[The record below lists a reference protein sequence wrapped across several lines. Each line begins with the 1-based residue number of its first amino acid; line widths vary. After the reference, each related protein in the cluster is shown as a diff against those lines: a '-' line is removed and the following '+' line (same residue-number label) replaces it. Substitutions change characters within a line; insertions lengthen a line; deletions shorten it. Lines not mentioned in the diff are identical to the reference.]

1 MWQLAPWDLLA
12 KWKKIPFL
20 VNGTCV
26 HSVIP
31 EPANYLATPVDNP
44 QSQMKF
50 CTSCWK
56 KNPITTVIHPVATV
70 SVLILLQWQFLPF
83 ACSLSEPS
91 QVEVRLLLAYSSPVT
106 SLSPPFSP
114 SKLGWSDSIDSLPAT
129 EATVEGAIPFSKT
142 VKVYIMPK
150 PARRWRSPFVF
161 SHAGLPPPCNTDL

>member
-1 MWQLAPWDLLA
+1 ME
-12 KWKKIPFL
+12 KKLPSL
-20 VNGTCV
+20 VNGNLCSFC
-26 HSVIP
+26 HSR
-31 EPANYLATPVDNP
+31 T
-44 QSQMKF
+44 QKF

-56 KNPITTVIHPVATV
+56 KKEITTVIHPVATV

-150 PARRWRSPFVF
+150 PARRWRSPLFFQMQDFLWPVT
-161 SHAGLPPPCNTDL
+161 LICN